1 MPHALDAFLNSTLL
15 VALSEIG
22 DKTQIL
28 ALILAA
34 RYRKSVPII
43 WGILLATVA
52 NHALA
57 AWAGHF
63 VSGLGFTDYLP
74 WLVTIAFI
82 VLGLWILIPDKVD
95 EDETPK
101 RDFGPF
107 FTTLVAFFLAEMGDK
122 TQIATVFLGARYD
135 ALYAVILGTT
145 FGMMIANV
153 PAVLFGD
160 KLLSHIPMKWVRYT
174 ASALFIGFGLFGLWR
189 LLT

>member
-1 MPHALDAFLNSTLL
+1 MPPYLDAFLNSTLL
-15 VALSEIG
+15 VAVSEIG

-43 WGILLATVA
+43 WGIFIATLA

-63 VSGLGFTDYLP
+63 ISGLGVTEYLP
-74 WLVTIAFI
+74 WLVAIAFI

-95 EDETPK
+95 DDETPK

-107 FTTLVAFFLAEMGDK
+107 LTTLV
-122 TQIATVFLGARYD
+122 
-135 ALYAVILGTT
+135 
-145 FGMMIANV
+145 
-153 PAVLFGD
+153 
-160 KLLSHIPMKWVRYT
+160 
-174 ASALFIGFGLFGLWR
+174 
-189 LLT
+189 

>member
-1 MPHALDAFLNSTLL
+1 MPPYLDAFLNSTLL
-15 VALSEIG
+15 VAVSEIG

-43 WGILLATVA
+43 WGIFIATLA

-63 VSGLGFTDYLP
+63 ISGLGVTDYLP
-74 WLVTIAFI
+74 WLVAIAFI
-82 VLGLWILIPDKVD
+82 VLGLWILIPDRVD
-95 EDETPK
+95 DDETPK

-107 FTTLVAFFLAEMGDK
+107 LTTLVAFFLAEMGDK
-122 TQIATVFLGARYD
+122 TQIATVFLGAKYD
-135 ALYAVILGTT
+135 ALFAVILGTT
-145 FGMMIANV
+145 IGMMIANV

-160 KLLSHIPMKWVRYT
+160 KLLSRIPMQWVRYT
-174 ASALFIGFGLFGLWR
+174 ASVLFIGFGLFSLWQ
-189 LLT
+189 LLS

>member
-1 MPHALDAFLNSTLL
+1 MDAFLHSTLL

-34 RYRKSVPII
+34 RYRKSIPII
-43 WGILLATVA
+43 WGIFIATLA

-63 VSGLGFTDYLP
+63 ISGLGFTDYLP
-74 WLVTIAFI
+74 WLVAVAFI
-82 VLGLWILIPDKVD
+82 GLGLWILIPDKVED
-95 EDETPK
+95 DETPK

-107 FTTLVAFFLAEMGDK
+107 FTTLITFFLAEMGDK
-122 TQIATVFLGARYD
+122 TQIATVMLGAKYD
-135 ALYAVILGTT
+135 ALFAVIIGTT

-160 KLLSHIPMKWVRYT
+160 KLLSRIPMKWVRYA
-174 ASALFIGFGLFGLWR
+174 ASVLFIGFGLFSLGQ
-189 LLT
+189 LLFK

>member
-1 MPHALDAFLNSTLL
+1 MPHFFDAFFNSTLL

-43 WGILLATVA
+43 WGIFIATLA

-63 VSGLGFTDYLP
+63 ISGLGFTDYLP
-74 WLVTIAFI
+74 WLVAVAFI

-95 EDETPK
+95 DDETPK

-107 FTTLVAFFLAEMGDK
+107 LTTLVAFFLAEMGDK
-122 TQIATVFLGARYD
+122 TQIATVFLGAKYD
-135 ALYAVILGTT
+135 ALFAVIIGTT
-145 FGMMIANV
+145 IGMMIANV

-160 KLLSHIPMKWVRYT
+160 KLLSRIPMQWVRYA
-174 ASALFIGFGLFGLWR
+174 ASVMFIGFGLFGLFQ
-189 LLT
+189 LIF

>member
-1 MPHALDAFLNSTLL
+1 MPPYLDAFLNSTLL
-15 VALSEIG
+15 VAVSEIG

-43 WGILLATVA
+43 WGIFIATLA

-63 VSGLGFTDYLP
+63 ISGLGVTEYLP
-74 WLVTIAFI
+74 WLVAIAFI

-95 EDETPK
+95 DDETPK

-107 FTTLVAFFLAEMGDK
+107 LTTLVAFFLAEMGDK
-122 TQIATVFLGARYD
+122 TQIATVFLGAKYD
-135 ALYAVILGTT
+135 ALFAVILGTT
-145 FGMMIANV
+145 IGMMIANV

-160 KLLSHIPMKWVRYT
+160 KLLSRIPMKWVRYT
-174 ASALFIGFGLFGLWR
+174 ASVLFIGFGLFSLWQ
-189 LLT
+189 LLR